1 MTNVEDLRNALERMD
16 DTEACKLLNILLKND
31 RQFNANYTNFKHAEE
46 MRIGGYDNQFS
57 SRIFYP
63 NEVVQFLDT
72 YYPKPVS
79 VL

>member
-1 MTNVEDLRNALERMD
+1 MTNVEDLRSALERMD
-16 DTEACKLLNILLKND
+16 DTEACRLLNILLAND

-46 MRIGGYDNQFS
+46 MRSGWYEGPNA
-57 SRIFYP
+57 SRIFRP

-72 YYPKPVS
+72 YYPKPVN